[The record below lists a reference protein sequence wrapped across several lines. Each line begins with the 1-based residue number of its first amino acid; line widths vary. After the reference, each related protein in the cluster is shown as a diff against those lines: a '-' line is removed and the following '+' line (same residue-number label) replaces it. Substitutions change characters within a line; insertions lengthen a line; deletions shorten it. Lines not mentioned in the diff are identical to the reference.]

1 MVMHLIVAGAASPLF
16 RRPRWRC
23 HRFHRISRYSSL
35 VISFFP
41 FSRLCAYSFLSTS
54 SQRFF
59 HDDDQVDFRTVRTPS
74 PLTFAECIKEEVYPA
89 KPRGVWTLKPRPA
102 CHERRRR
109 ANHRRAL
116 VRASLRLADSS
127 TYSMY
132 SRMWT
137 GAISIFHPFPLSNNQ
152 MICNAHPRL
161 SESNRALSPILFLHH
176 NLFVTIDQLA

>member
-1 MVMHLIVAGAASPLF
+1 MCIF
-16 RRPRWRC
+16 RC
-23 HRFHRISRYSSL
+23 L
-35 VISFFP
+35 P
-41 FSRLCAYSFLSTS
+41 FSRFPAEGSSTTS
-54 SQRFF
+54 TKLIS
-59 HDDDQVDFRTVRTPS
+59 VPS
-74 PLTFAECIKEEVYPA
+74 VPHRRWFSPVIWSLPERIKEEVYPA
-89 KPRGVWTLKPRPA
+89 EPRGVWTLKPRPA

-176 NLFVTIDQLA
+176 NLFVPIDQLA

>member
-127 TYSMY
+127 TVC
-132 SRMWT
+132 
-137 GAISIFHPFPLSNNQ
+137 IPVCEQVLFLS
-152 MICNAHPRL
+152 
-161 SESNRALSPILFLHH
+161 SILFLSLTTKWSVMHILDYLSQIVPCH
-176 NLFVTIDQLA
+176 LFYFSITTCLFRSIS